1 MSGSFVNLLNLHLRS
16 RYFYDLTK
24 KQIAQYQVVE
34 PQQFFFLEEEKGR
47 LATTA
52 TTFLLLLLP
61 LPLSPSPA
69 VVVRRQI
76 ISQRTQSITS
86 PSLLAKMYQGPRHS
100 GKSLVQGLSLIN
112 A

>member
-1 MSGSFVNLLNLHLRS
+1 MSGDFVNLLNLHLRS

-24 KQIAQYQVVE
+24 KQIAQYQVAE

-47 LATTA
+47 LATAA

-61 LPLSPSPA
+61 LSPA

-100 GKSLVQGLSLIN
+100 GKGLVQGMSPD
-112 A
+112 